1 MTRLCLCMLFF
12 LIITRFV
19 VISCI
24 LLFFYVKKYLSHM
37 DETSWDICFQSIS
50 NQGYFFRFI
59 MIAMIASII
68 TSVISFFL
76 FHALHYSHALLIS
89 TILFILNMIFIY
101 WDLHKSKDVLI
112 QKIERIRMVNNG

>member
-1 MTRLCLCMLFF
+1 MIRLCLCMLFF

-19 VISCI
+19 VIGCI
-24 LLFFYVKKYLSHM
+24 LLSFYVKKYLSHM
-37 DETSWDICFQSIS
+37 DETSWDIYFQSIS

-68 TSVISFFL
+68 TSMISYFL

-89 TILFILNMIFIY
+89 AILFILNMIFIY
-101 WDLHKSKDVLI
+101 WDLHKNKDALI
-112 QKIERIRMVNNG
+112 QKIERIRMVNE

>member
-19 VISCI
+19 VIGCI

-59 MIAMIASII
+59 MIVMIASII
-68 TSVISFFL
+68 TSAISFFL

-89 TILFILNMIFIY
+89 AILFILNMIFIY
-101 WDLHKSKDVLI
+101 WDLHKNKDVLI